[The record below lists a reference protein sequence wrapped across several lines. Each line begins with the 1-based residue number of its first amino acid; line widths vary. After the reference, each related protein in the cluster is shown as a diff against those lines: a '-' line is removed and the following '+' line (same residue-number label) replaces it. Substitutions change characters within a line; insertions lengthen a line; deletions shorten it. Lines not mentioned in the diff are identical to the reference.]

1 MRSVK
6 CSVRT
11 DAAAWR
17 GPLSNP
23 LCWIE
28 AFRLRYLIVALVM
41 ALAGCATSDRAPVA
55 PPIYVP
61 KSTWLQVDR
70 DIGAASLA
78 ATGSA
83 RNYALGAMDK
93 WRASVHKR
101 NETDFIPWFTSY
113 WTQQRLAIKVAWY
126 KLGSEE
132 GMDPVEKKLA
142 AYLQDQYND
151 RVLEPVAGKIDP
163 DAVRERSTALYI
175 QLLGE
180 QIKGIPQR
188 YGVPLDQFDQRI
200 QDIPA
205 IVLAT
210 HPVHSASLYQIV
222 HADPIAKLPAYEA
235 LVAQIRNDAG
245 GTEVGPSDTRISP
258 VAEQASKKLLDRIA
272 TNVGASAAAAAV
284 GGVPG
289 IIISM
294 GAFGYGA
301 ITHDKERPKMEAQ
314 LRESLDAALD
324 DMWLRLVE
332 NNATGVMAGVHYLS
346 RQIEGSLVTVATQP
360 VEPEPA
366 MRDLPLSGE

>member
-1 MRSVK
+1 
-6 CSVRT
+6 
-11 DAAAWR
+11 
-17 GPLSNP
+17 
-23 LCWIE
+23 
-28 AFRLRYLIVALVM
+28 M